1 MFLNSDRDLFTNALH
16 YITEVINNS
25 VVIVETGINVAHPR
39 YSCSELIE
47 LIEALLCV
55 REMRRMIIQKEKER

>member
-1 MFLNSDRDLFTNALH
+1 MGGQCFLIRIEIYLQTRLH

-25 VVIVETGINVAHPR
+25 IVIVEAGINVAHPR

-47 LIEALLCV
+47 LIEAFA
-55 REMRRMIIQKEKER
+55 MRPRNASRDY